1 MAIPHTTMPTA
12 SGSGMNGMPA
22 TVDTITPFVVTY
34 QLGMNVFHSNRRR
47 KNRAKNTATC
57 THSRP
62 SMAKNTACAAAHAA
76 GNSCA

>member
-1 MAIPHTTMPTA
+1 MPAA

-34 QLGMNVFHSNRRR
+34 QLGMNVFHSKRRR
-47 KNRAKNTATC
+47 KKRTKNTTMC

-62 SMAKNTACAAAHAA
+62 SMVKNTTSAAVHRA
-76 GNSCA
+76 GTSCA